1 MTSQS
6 IVHRIDP
13 RDRQEIERIL
23 APLLARWQAALRLF
37 GSRARGD
44 ARRTSDI
51 DLACSSERPI
61 SPAELSVAREA
72 LEESRI
78 PFRIDLVDYCSA
90 QPQLREAIDREGIVW
105 PA

>member
-1 MTSQS
+1 MTPQS
-6 IVHRIDP
+6 IVLRIDP

-23 APLLARWQAALRLF
+23 APVLTHCRAKLRLF

-51 DLACSSERPI
+51 DLACNAERPI

-78 PFRIDLVDYCSA
+78 PFRIDLVDYGSA
-90 QPQLREAIDREGIVW
+90 QPLLREAIDREGIAW